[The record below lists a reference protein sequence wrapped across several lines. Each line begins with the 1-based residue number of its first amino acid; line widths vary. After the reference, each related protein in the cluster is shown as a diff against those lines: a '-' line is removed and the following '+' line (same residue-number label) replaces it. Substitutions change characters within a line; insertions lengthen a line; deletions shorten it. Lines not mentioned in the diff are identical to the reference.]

1 MMLSG
6 PRVRTQCEYGHDFV
20 DVLVLLQLICGVCAS
35 LWAYDLLFFFVHL
48 FMHKVPWI
56 YRNVHAKHHHQVALA
71 SHEVIH
77 HSFIDGSFQV
87 CVQR

>member
-1 MMLSG
+1 M
-6 PRVRTQCEYGHDFV
+6 RVNED
-20 DVLVLLQLICGVCAS
+20 LVNLHPQLILGVCAS

-48 FMHKVPWI
+48 FMHKVPWV
-56 YRNVHAKHHHQVALA
+56 YRNVHAKHHNQVALA

-87 CVQR
+87 CLP